1 MAKWNGGRQSD
12 RGPAGLAAAIFIIIC
27 IFLLRFSQ
35 VIKIYK
41 TDMRLKYFKPI
52 LSTLNR

>member
-12 RGPAGLAAAIFIIIC
+12 RGPAGLTAAIFIIIF

-35 VIKIYK
+35 GIKIYK
-41 TDMRLKYFKPI
+41 TDLRLKYFKPT